1 MQGAASANAAGT
13 TGLSE
18 MKLTSIVTN
27 SGGSGRRAA
36 SSWSNVGV
44 LERDQVGA
52 CAQTLVQLTVP
63 DVDRVHAPGAACE
76 QHLGKAAGRSTDIET
91 DASRDIYS
99 RLLKCSREFDAAARH
114 PGMRRRGLQ
123 RGVEQN
129 CSRRLGNNDGV
140 GRNQSGCGCGLRLR
154 AAREQ
159 AALHE
164 QLIGAAAVGH
174 GLRAAQ
180 PRLMR

>member
-1 MQGAASANAAGT
+1 MQ
-13 TGLSE
+13 
-18 MKLTSIVTN
+18 
-27 SGGSGRRAA
+27 
-36 SSWSNVGV
+36 
-44 LERDQVGA
+44 
-52 CAQTLVQLTVP
+52 LVVP

-99 RLLKCSREFDAAARH
+99 RLLKCSREFDAAARD
-114 PGMRRRGLQ
+114 PGMRRCRLQ
-123 RGVEQN
+123 R
-129 CSRRLGNNDGV
+129 RIDRDLGRWLGDDDGV
-140 GRNQSGCGCGLRLR
+140 GRNQSGCDRGLRLR

-174 GLRAAQ
+174 GLCAAAQ